1 MRAGLRLQILLLLGG
16 LFLLA
21 FVPLFLAVATYASF
35 SLRQVRETHAQALG
49 RAVAGHV
56 SEARAHRSP
65 EGLLR
70 LLGAEIGSQGV
81 AAIGVYDSDGQP
93 VARAGEPF
101 IVDLLPKRVTA
112 GRERVLELEKHA
124 ALEVVVPGADGAVAA
139 ILRTDDSAARAAPL
153 VRLLG
158 LYSLLVGLLL
168 LVAAYFA
175 LTRLI
180 VRPLDDL
187 ARAAERVAT
196 GARRFSVPQGGAREL
211 TDLARNLHTMT
222 EHLIRE
228 EEALRAKVDEVERA
242 TVSLKEAQDRLIR
255 SERLASVGR
264 LAAGLAH
271 EVGNPIAALLGFED
285 LLLEGGLDIA
295 EQQDFL
301 QRMRKETERINRI
314 LRDLLQFARPG
325 AHHDQAN
332 AGDGDVA
339 AAVNDTAALVAPQ
352 KEMREVELDL
362 SIPDGLPRVALSDE
376 QLMQLVLNLV
386 LNAVDALDGGGRVR
400 VVARPSASGVQLVV
414 EDNGP
419 GVALAVRDRLFEP
432 FVTTKEV
439 GKGTGLGLA
448 VCRGLVEAI
457 GGSIALDLGFSGG
470 ARFVVEL
477 PGSSRPGSSTVS
489 STVMGGAASTS

>member
-16 LFLLA
+16 LLLLT
-21 FVPLFLAVATYASF
+21 FVPLFYAVATYASF
-35 SLRQVRETHAQALG
+35 TLRQVRETHAQALG

-56 SEARAHRSP
+56 SEARTHRSP
-65 EGLLR
+65 DELLS
-70 LLGAEIGSQGV
+70 LLGAEVGAQGV
-81 AAIGVYDSDGQP
+81 AAIGIYGADGRP
-93 VARAGEPF
+93 VARAGEPYM
-101 IVDLLPKRVTA
+101 VDLLPATVQK
-112 GRERVLELEKHA
+112 GREAVVELEQRS
-124 ALEVVVPGADGAVAA
+124 ALEVVVPGSDGAVAA
-139 ILRTDDSAARAAPL
+139 ILRTDDAAARAGPL

-158 LYSLLVGLLL
+158 LYSLLVGLVL

-180 VRPLDDL
+180 VRPLDAL
-187 ARAAERVAT
+187 ARAAERVAL

-211 TDLARNLHTMT
+211 AELGANLHIMT

-271 EVGNPIAALLGFED
+271 EVGNPIAALLGLED
-285 LLLEGGLDIA
+285 LLLEGGLEPA

-325 AHHDQAN
+325 EKHELVGAAQ
-332 AGDGDVA
+332 GSVA
-339 AAVNDTAALVAPQ
+339 EAVADTAALIAPQ
-352 KEMREVELDL
+352 KAMRDVELEL
-362 SIPDGLPRVALSDE
+362 RVPDGLPAVTLSAE
-376 QLMQLVLNLV
+376 QLMQLVLNLL

-400 VVARPSASGVQLVV
+400 VAAERSAGGVRLVV

-419 GVALAVRDRLFEP
+419 GVAAEVRDRLFEP
-432 FVTTKEV
+432 FVTTKDI

-448 VCRGLVEAI
+448 VCRGLVEAV
-457 GGSIALDLGFSGG
+457 GGSITLDTEYREG

-477 PGSSRPGSSTVS
+477 PEAGE
-489 STVMGGAASTS
+489 AA

>member
-1 MRAGLRLQILLLLGG
+1 VRAGLRLQILLLLGG
-16 LFLLA
+16 LLLLT
-21 FVPLFLAVATYASF
+21 FVPLFYAVATYASF
-35 SLRQVRETHAQALG
+35 TLRQVRETHAQALG

-65 EGLLR
+65 DELLS
-70 LLGAEIGSQGV
+70 LLGAEVGAQGV
-81 AAIGVYDSDGQP
+81 AAIGIYAADGRP
-93 VARAGEPF
+93 VARAGEPY
-101 IVDLLPKRVTA
+101 IVDLLPLA
-112 GRERVLELEKHA
+112 IQPGREAVIELEQHS
-124 ALEVVVPGADGAVAA
+124 ALEVVVPGSDGAVAA
-139 ILRTDDSAARAAPL
+139 ILRTDDAAARAGPL

-158 LYSLLVGLLL
+158 LYSLLVGLVL

-180 VRPLDDL
+180 VRPLDAL
-187 ARAAERVAT
+187 ARAAERVAL
-196 GARRFSVPQGGAREL
+196 GARRFSVPRGGAREL
-211 TDLARNLHTMT
+211 VELGSNLHIMT

-242 TVSLKEAQDRLIR
+242 TVSLREAQDRLIR

-271 EVGNPIAALLGFED
+271 EVGNPIAALLGLED
-285 LLLEGGLDIA
+285 LLLEGGLEPS

-325 AHHDQAN
+325 ESHEPTLAVQ
-332 AGDGDVA
+332 GSVA
-339 AAVNDTAALVAPQ
+339 EAVADTAALIAPQ
-352 KEMREVELDL
+352 KAMRHVELEL
-362 SIPDGLPRVALSDE
+362 RVADALPPVALGAE
-376 QLMQLVLNLV
+376 QLMQLVLNLL

-400 VVARPSASGVQLVV
+400 VAAEPSPRGVRLVV

-419 GVALAVRDRLFEP
+419 GVALAVQGRLFEP
-432 FVTTKEV
+432 FVTTKDI

-448 VCRGLVEAI
+448 VCRGLVEAV
-457 GGSIALDLGFSGG
+457 GGSITLDTAYAEG

-477 PGSSRPGSSTVS
+477 PEAT
-489 STVMGGAASTS
+489 

>member
-1 MRAGLRLQILLLLGG
+1 VRAGLRLQILLLLGG

-21 FVPLFLAVATYASF
+21 FVPLFLAVSTYASF
-35 SLRQVRETHAQALG
+35 TLRQVREAHARALG

-56 SEARAHRSP
+56 LEARAHRTP
-65 EGLLR
+65 EQLLR
-70 LLGAEIGSQGV
+70 LLGAEVGSQGV
-81 AAIGVYDSDGQP
+81 AAIGVYGLDGLP
-93 VARAGEPF
+93 VARAGEPLIIDMLPTQ
-101 IVDLLPKRVTA
+101 IVA
-112 GRERVLELEKHA
+112 ARERVAPLETHA
-124 ALEVVVPGADGAVAA
+124 LLAVTVPSADGSVAA
-139 ILRTDDSAARAAPL
+139 ILHTDDSAARAAPL

-158 LYSLLVGLLL
+158 LYSLLVGLVL

-196 GARRFSVPQGGAREL
+196 GARRFSVPEGGAREL
-211 TDLARNLHTMT
+211 TELGRNLHTMT

-271 EVGNPIAALLGFED
+271 EVGNPIAALIGLED
-285 LLLEGGLDIA
+285 LLLEGGLDAA

-325 AHHDQAN
+325 AAQPAAVGAH
-332 AGDGDVA
+332 GDVA
-339 AAVNDTAALVAPQ
+339 TAVTDTAALIAPQ
-352 KEMREVELDL
+352 KAMRGVELEL
-362 SIPDGLPRVALSDE
+362 SIPEGLPSVALSDE
-376 QLMQLVLNLV
+376 QLVQLVLNLV

-400 VVARPSASGVQLVV
+400 VAARPDAGGVRLIV
-414 EDNGP
+414 EDDGP
-419 GVALAVRDRLFEP
+419 GVAAAVRDRLFEP

-448 VCRGLVEAI
+448 VCRGLVEAV
-457 GGSIALDLGFSGG
+457 GGSIGLDLGFESG
-470 ARFVVEL
+470 ARFVVQL
-477 PGSSRPGSSTVS
+477 PGANQPASSDPDRPQK
-489 STVMGGAASTS
+489 AQNLP